1 MFLYKLKKYQRLLQY
16 QVLKLLSAAVGIA
29 GGRICPCCH
38 RKTLYYKPYGTRQL
52 RMDAECPW
60 CRGAE
65 RDRLEAFFLR
75 EFSINSSTRILHFA
89 PERCQ
94 YLFFNKLQLQDYWPV
109 DIDPKIDMI
118 RKTEDITALSF
129 LEDFFDLI
137 ICNQVLEHVPECSRA
152 ISELARVLK
161 KDGVCVITVP
171 IDEEHKTL
179 EEAWIDT
186 DELRIKYYGEANHV
200 RMFGNDFE
208 QILKRSGLNGRKIY
222 AMDLLDRKERRKAGL
237 KKKEYFWLCTK

>member
-1 MFLYKLKKYQRLLQY
+1 MN
-16 QVLKLLSAAVGIA
+16 
-29 GGRICPCCH
+29 
-38 RKTLYYKPYGTRQL
+38 
-52 RMDAECPW
+52 AECPW
-60 CRGAE
+60 CRAAE
-65 RDRLEAFFLR
+65 RDRLEVFFLR

-94 YLFFNKLQLQDYWPV
+94 YLFFDKLQLQDYWPV
-109 DIDPKIDMI
+109 DIDSEIDMI

-129 LEDFFDLI
+129 SDSFFDLI

-171 IDEEHKTL
+171 IDEKNKTL

-186 DELRIKYYGEANHV
+186 DKLKIEYYGEANHV

-208 QILKRSGLNGRKIY
+208 QILKRSGLKGKKIY
-222 AMDLLDRKERRKAGL
+222 AMDLLERKERRKAGL